1 MRQIV
6 LDTETTGLEPA
17 AGHRVIEI
25 GCVELVNRR
34 PTQNRFHRYINPER
48 EVDRGALEV
57 HGIENDFL
65 ATQPKFAEVA
75 REFVEFVKG
84 AELVIHNA
92 DFDVEF
98 LNHELKRLPD
108 MPQEIR
114 DCCGVLDTLAL
125 ARRLHPGQRNSLD
138 ALAKRYNVDNSKREL
153 HGALL
158 DAQILADIYLAMT
171 GGQVSLS
178 LESEAARAAVAGAVE
193 LSIDR
198 RGLDLVVLA
207 ASAEE
212 AARARGDAGRDGEAR
227 PADLARARARGGRE
241 RSAARA
247 RRRLDAQPP
256 GVIWLLRAARARTCR
271 IAVSHPERRTTLRSI
286 KDTRIGIIGLGYVGL
301 PLAVEFGKHYPTVG
315 FDIKKDRIAELESGN
330 DSTLETTTEE
340 LRGGE
345 AARVLDGP
353 QGARGVQH
361 VHRHGADAGRQ
372 EQPARADAAQGRERD
387 RRQRAQEGRRRRLRV
402 DGLSGL
408 HGGVLRA
415 DPRAAVGAQVQQG
428 LLLRL

>member
-75 REFVEFVKG
+75 AELVEFISG

-92 DFDVEF
+92 DFDIEF
-98 LNHELKRLPD
+98 LNHELKRLPG
-108 MPQEIR
+108 MPREIR
-114 DCCGVLDTLAL
+114 DRCGVLDTLAL

-178 LESEAARAAVAGAVE
+178 LDSEPSRAATTSAVD
-193 LSIDR
+193 LAVDR
-198 RGLDLVVLA
+198 RGLELVVIA

-212 AARARGDAGRDGEAR
+212 ARAHEAMLSMMAKRGQPIWRD
-227 PADLARARARGGRE
+227 LE
-241 RSAARA
+241 RKSAEDAAR
-247 RRRLDAQPP
+247 LSP
-256 GVIWLLRAARARTCR
+256 AAA
-271 IAVSHPERRTTLRSI
+271 
-286 KDTRIGIIGLGYVGL
+286 
-301 PLAVEFGKHYPTVG
+301 
-315 FDIKKDRIAELESGN
+315 
-330 DSTLETTTEE
+330 
-340 LRGGE
+340 
-345 AARVLDGP
+345 
-353 QGARGVQH
+353 
-361 VHRHGADAGRQ
+361 
-372 EQPARADAAQGRERD
+372 
-387 RRQRAQEGRRRRLRV
+387 
-402 DGLSGL
+402 
-408 HGGVLRA
+408 
-415 DPRAAVGAQVQQG
+415 
-428 LLLRL
+428 